1 MAVDLV
7 RSVQILASSPS
18 WAHDQMLVCS
28 SVRHLRLFP
37 WRPALSSDGQSS
49 ALHVFMTRPKTPFN
63 DGSEMVVCV
72 AAVFGPAMILMLGD
86 DDGGQ
91 VSFRR
96 VITLMD
102 QMNTK

>member
-1 MAVDLV
+1 
-7 RSVQILASSPS
+7 
-18 WAHDQMLVCS
+18 
-28 SVRHLRLFP
+28 
-37 WRPALSSDGQSS
+37 
-49 ALHVFMTRPKTPFN
+49 
-63 DGSEMVVCV
+63 MVVCV

-96 VITLMD
+96 VITLTD